1 MINKV
6 IFKKIKFHNIHTK
19 NFDKYILK
27 KGLFV
32 FPAAPGLASLSQ
44 SKKYHESLRKA
55 DLVFFDSG
63 FFVLLLKIFKNISVR
78 KFSGYKFLNLFFDFL
93 KKNKK
98 KSVFCVDPNSSNTVL
113 HCSLYVLIHVS
124 RSRLHIQIHFSFL
137 LKIVCVCA
145 EIMTVI

>member
-19 NFDKYILK
+19 NFDKYILR

-55 DLVFFDSG
+55 DLVFFDTSQTTSHD
-63 FFVLLLKIFKNISVR
+63 KIELI
-78 KFSGYKFLNLFFDFL
+78 
-93 KKNKK
+93 
-98 KSVFCVDPNSSNTVL
+98 NSSSPNYSTN
-113 HCSLYVLIHVS
+113 SIDN
-124 RSRLHIQIHFSFL
+124 
-137 LKIVCVCA
+137 
-145 EIMTVI
+145 IMTKKGPEKLKMNAGPLK